1 MEQLNISTTENAQ
14 SIKEQMLEIKG
25 KCNCTH

>member
-1 MEQLNISTTENAQ
+1 MEQLNISTAENAQ

-25 KCNCTH
+25 NKGKV